1 MQGLDVHLLLAVNAW
16 VGLFPGFD
24 KWVGYVSDTNV
35 LKMLPLVTTLCVF
48 WAGAQG
54 DRKVEVRSKVLLVLF
69 ASLVALALARLLSSV
84 APYSP
89 RPLHVQDLSLVLI
102 RGMSPADFRG
112 WSSFPSDNATFV
124 VAVATGIA
132 LLNRRVGL
140 WALLHAVVLVCLP
153 RLYLSLHFP
162 SDLIVGAGIGALV
175 VLLSFRQQRMHRMSQ
190 IAMKWSNSHPRSFY
204 ALLFILV
211 EQMTEMFL
219 GLREIINFMQQ
230 LSFSI
235 N

>member
-1 MQGLDVHLLLAVNAW
+1 MQGLDVQLLLAVNAW

-69 ASLVALALARLLSSV
+69 ASLVALALARLLSSI

-102 RGMSPADFRG
+102 SGMSPADFRG

-132 LLNRRVGL
+132 LLNWRVGL

-175 VLLSFRQQRMHRMSQ
+175 VLVLFRQQRLQRASVR
-190 IAMKWSNSHPRSFY
+190 AALWADTHPRFFY
-204 ALLFILV
+204 ALLFMLM
-211 EQMTEMFL
+211 EQMVEMFA
-219 GLREIINFMQQ
+219 GLRNLIAF
-230 LSFSI
+230 LT
-235 N
+235 